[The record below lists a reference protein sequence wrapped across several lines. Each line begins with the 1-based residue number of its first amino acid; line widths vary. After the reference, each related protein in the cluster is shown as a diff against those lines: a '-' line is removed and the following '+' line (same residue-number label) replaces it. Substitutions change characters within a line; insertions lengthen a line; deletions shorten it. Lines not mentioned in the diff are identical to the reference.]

1 MTMTSAMTMAMTMTN
16 DKKFSKLKGK
26 KHILFILI
34 LALYQN
40 NT

>member
-1 MTMTSAMTMAMTMTN
+1 MTLAMTMAMTMTN
-16 DKKFSKLKGK
+16 DKKFTKIIEK